1 MSHQGAGAPEPSEGA
16 QHDALARLGLTPGLR
31 LMVISALCF
40 SVMSVL
46 VKLAGRTLDSPV
58 IVLARAGVAL
68 VLSWWGLRRLGISP
82 WQAPRKDL
90 LILRGVLGFLGL
102 SCFFYALTHLP
113 LGDATVIMYINPMF
127 VALLAAVVL
136 RERVGGVEIG
146 AVLVSLVGVVLV
158 ARPTALFGARVEPLD
173 MVAVGVAFLA
183 ACFSAGAYT
192 TVRALGGKAE
202 PLVVVF
208 YFPLI
213 ATPAAL
219 PYAWSSLRWPTPLEW
234 ALLIGV
240 GVFTQLA
247 QIAMTRGLALER
259 ASRATS
265 ITYLQIVFAY
275 IWGIFVFGEV
285 PSWWSALGAA
295 LIIGSALAVVR
306 SRASAEA

>member
-1 MSHQGAGAPEPSEGA
+1 MSEDVSTPPEA
-16 QHDALARLGLTPGLR
+16 QDDALARLGLTPGLR

-58 IVLARAGVAL
+58 IVLARAAVAL
-68 VLSWWGLRRLGISP
+68 ILSWAGLRRLGISP
-82 WQAPRKDL
+82 WSAPRRDL

-136 RERVGGVEIG
+136 RERVGAVEIG
-146 AVLVSLVGVVLV
+146 AVLVSLAGVVLV
-158 ARPTALFGARVEPLD
+158 ARPTLLFGARGGAPLD

-192 TVRALGGKAE
+192 TVRALGGKVD

-219 PYAWSSLRWPTPLEW
+219 PYAWPSLRWPTLYEW

-275 IWGIFVFGEV
+275 CWGIVIFGEV

-295 LIIGSALAVVR
+295 LIMGSALAVVR
-306 SRASAEA
+306 SRSSASESSA